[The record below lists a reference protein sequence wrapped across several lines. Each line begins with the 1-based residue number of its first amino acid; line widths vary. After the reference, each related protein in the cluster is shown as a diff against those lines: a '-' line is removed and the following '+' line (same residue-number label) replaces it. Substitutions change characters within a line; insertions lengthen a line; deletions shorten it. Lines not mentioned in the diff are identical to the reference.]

1 LRPFNLHEP
10 SSVQDAVSLLSTHGD
25 DAKVYAGGTELLL
38 AMKAGLLS
46 YAHLVNV
53 KTVAGL
59 SDIAYDSAAGVLSI
73 GSTATHRSLEL
84 SPLLHERY
92 PLLADVERRVAN
104 IRVRNVGTLGGN
116 LCFAEPHSD
125 PGVALLLYD
134 ATVESVAESGTRSFS
149 LEELQL
155 GSYETGLAEN
165 ELLARIL
172 VPQFPKGMHG
182 AYLKFGY
189 HHRPTLGMGVA
200 LKVSGGIISDI
211 RIAFGS
217 VSPKPLRV
225 REAEE
230 LMRGAVVADVLSD
243 VPDQPTLLVAEAGQL
258 AAKAAEPVD
267 DMHGSAEYK
276 EHLVKLFLA
285 RALAE
290 AIQAAGGA

>member
-1 LRPFNLHEP
+1 MKPFNLHEP
-10 SSVQDAVSLLSTHGD
+10 SSVQDAATLLSTHGD

-46 YAHLVNV
+46 YDHLVNI
-53 KTVAGL
+53 KAIPGL
-59 SDIAYDSAAGVLSI
+59 SDVAYADAAGVLSI
-73 GSTATHRSLEL
+73 GATATHRSLEM
-84 SPLLHERY
+84 SPLLRERY

-104 IRVRNVGTLGGN
+104 VRVRNVGTLGGN

-125 PGVALLLYD
+125 PGVALLLYG
-134 ATVESVAESGTRSFS
+134 ATVESVAGSGTRSFP

-155 GSYETGLAEN
+155 GSYETGLQED
-165 ELLARIL
+165 ELLTRVL
-172 VPQFPKGMHG
+172 VPQFPEGMHG

-200 LKVSGGIISDI
+200 LKVTGGAISDI
-211 RIAFGS
+211 RIALGS
-217 VSPKPLRV
+217 VSPKPVRV

-230 LMRGAVVADVLSD
+230 LIRGASVSD
-243 VPDQPTLLVAEAGQL
+243 LLDDTPDQATLLVAEAGQI

-285 RALAE
+285 RALAQ
-290 AIQAAGGA
+290 AIQATGGA

>member
-1 LRPFNLHEP
+1 MRPFNLHEP
-10 SSVQDAVSLLSTHGD
+10 SSVQDAVSLLSNHGD

-46 YAHLVNV
+46 YDHLVNI
-53 KTVAGL
+53 KAIQGL
-59 SDIAYDSAAGVLSI
+59 DDVTFNDGVLSI
-73 GSTATHRSLEL
+73 GSTATHRSLEM
-84 SPLLHERY
+84 SPLLHQRY

-104 IRVRNVGTLGGN
+104 VRVRNVGTLGGN

-134 ATVESVAESGTRSFS
+134 ATVESVAGSGARSFP

-155 GSYETGLAEN
+155 GSYETGLQED
-165 ELLARIL
+165 ELLTGIL
-172 VPQFPKGMHG
+172 VPQLPEGMRG
-182 AYLKFGY
+182 VYLKFGY

-200 LKVSGGIISDI
+200 LKVTGRVISDI
-211 RIAFGS
+211 RIALGS
-217 VSPKPLRV
+217 VSPKPVRV

-230 LMRGAVVADVLSD
+230 RLRGASVADVLSNA
-243 VPDQPTLLVAEAGQL
+243 PDEATLLVAEAGQL
-258 AAKAAEPVD
+258 AANAAEPVD

-285 RALAE
+285 RAVAE
-290 AIQAAGGA
+290 ALQAAGGV

>member
-46 YAHLVNV
+46 YDHLINI
-53 KTVAGL
+53 KTIPGL
-59 SDIAYDSAAGVLSI
+59 SDVAYDDAAGILSI
-73 GSTATHRSLEL
+73 GATATHRSLEM
-84 SPLLHERY
+84 SSLLRERY

-104 IRVRNVGTLGGN
+104 VRVRNVGTLGGN

-134 ATVESVAESGTRSFS
+134 TTVESVAGSGARSFP

-155 GSYETGLAEN
+155 GSYETGLEEDA
-165 ELLARIL
+165 LLTRIL
-172 VPQFPKGMHG
+172 VPQFPEGMRG

-200 LKVSGGIISDI
+200 LKMAGGAVSDI
-211 RIAFGS
+211 RIALGS
-217 VSPKPLRV
+217 VSPKPVRV
-225 REAEE
+225 KEAEE
-230 LMRGAVVADVLSD
+230 LIRGASVSD
-243 VPDQPTLLVAEAGQL
+243 LLGDTPDQATLLVAEAGQL
-258 AAKAAEPVD
+258 AAKVAEPID

-290 AIQAAGGA
+290 AMQAAGWV